1 MKRILAINPG
11 STSTKIGIFED
22 DKLVLEK
29 KVEHSADELKDFA
42 RVADQFEYRKEVLLS
57 VLAQENLKPES
68 FDAIVGRGGL
78 MKPIVSGTYHV
89 SDAMLE
95 DFREAKYGEHAS
107 NLGAMIAT
115 ALAEEG
121 TPAYIVDPV
130 VVDELDPI
138 ARISGLKGIERVSI
152 FHALNQ
158 KAVAKRYAAE
168 TGSPY
173 DQLNLIVAHLGGG
186 VSVAAHKKGR
196 CVDVNNALDGEGPF
210 SPERTG
216 GLPVRDVIRLSYS
229 GEYSDKDLRKQFVGK
244 GGLVSYFGT
253 QDARE
258 VQKMGAEGNEE
269 AKLVYDAMGY
279 QVAKEI
285 AANAA
290 VLHGEVD
297 AILLT
302 GGIAYDKE
310 FVGKIEKAVSW
321 IAKVVVYPGEDELEA
336 LAQGALRC
344 LTGKEEARIYD

>member
-22 DKLVLEK
+22 ETLVLER
-29 KVEHSADELKDFA
+29 KVEHSADELKGFA
-42 RVADQFEYRKEVLLS
+42 RVADQFDYRKQVLQN
-57 VLAQENLKPES
+57 VLAEVGCDADS

-78 MKPIVSGTYHV
+78 MKPIAGGTYTV
-89 SDAMLE
+89 TDTMLA
-95 DFREAKYGEHAS
+95 DFKKARYGEHAS
-107 NLGAMIAT
+107 NLGAMLAI
-115 ALAEEG
+115 ALAG
-121 TPAYIVDPV
+121 GDTPAYIVDPV
-130 VVDELDPI
+130 VVDEMHPI
-138 ARISGLKGIERVSI
+138 ARISGLKGVERVSI

-158 KAVAKRYAAE
+158 KAVAKRYAKEKGIA
-168 TGSPY
+168 Y

-186 VSVAAHKKGR
+186 ISVAAHERGR

-229 GEYSDKDLRKQFVGK
+229 GEYSDRDLRKQFVGK

-258 VQKMGAEGNEE
+258 VQKMAEEGNEE
-269 AKLVYDAMGY
+269 AALVYDAMGY

-290 VLHGEVD
+290 VLKGKVD
-297 AILLT
+297 GIILT
-302 GGIAYDKE
+302 GGIAYDKD
-310 FVGKIEKAVSW
+310 FVGKIKDAIGW
-321 IAKVVVYPGEDELEA
+321 IAEVTVYPGEDELEA

-344 LTGKEEARIYD
+344 LTGEEEARIYD